1 MWKWVNLVKLFLTYK
16 NAYLRDKQRMNDV
29 PKKTKRKATID
40 SLLYSTMAVLPL
52 MLLLI
57 NLLIFSAVQKIVSY
71 AILGVIVF
79 YIDLKISLFFQAI
92 FYFEKTKDCDK
103 IVMLKWTRIIG
114 YSLLIITLG
123 VVVISIIFGGYV

>member
-1 MWKWVNLVKLFLTYK
+1 
-16 NAYLRDKQRMNDV
+16 MNDV
-29 PKKTKRKATID
+29 PKKTKKKAAID
-40 SLLYSTMAVLPL
+40 SFLYSTMAVLPL

>member
-16 NAYLRDKQRMNDV
+16 NAYLRDKQRMNDI
-29 PKKTKRKATID
+29 PKKTKKKATID
-40 SLLYSTMAVLPL
+40 SFLYSTMAVLPL

-57 NLLIFSAVQKIVSY
+57 NLLIFSAIQKIVSY

>member
-29 PKKTKRKATID
+29 PKRTKRKAAID
-40 SLLYSTMAVLPL
+40 SFFYSTMAVLPL

-92 FYFEKTKDCDK
+92 FYFEKTKECDI
-103 IVMLKWTRIIG
+103 IVILKWTRIIG

>member
-40 SLLYSTMAVLPL
+40 SFLYSTMAVLPL
-52 MLLLI
+52 MLFLI

-103 IVMLKWTRIIG
+103 IVVLKWTRIIG

>member
-1 MWKWVNLVKLFLTYK
+1 LWKWVNLVKLFLTYK

-29 PKKTKRKATID
+29 RKKTKKKAAID
-40 SLLYSTMAVLPL
+40 SFLYSTMAVLPL

>member
-29 PKKTKRKATID
+29 PKRTKRKATID
-40 SLLYSTMAVLPL
+40 SFLYSTMAVLPL

>member
-1 MWKWVNLVKLFLTYK
+1 MTYK

-40 SLLYSTMAVLPL
+40 SFLYSTMAVLPL

>member
-1 MWKWVNLVKLFLTYK
+1 MKLFLTYK

-29 PKKTKRKATID
+29 PKRTKRKATID

-92 FYFEKTKDCDK
+92 FYFEKTMDCDK

-114 YSLLIITLG
+114 YSLLIIG

>member
-1 MWKWVNLVKLFLTYK
+1 
-16 NAYLRDKQRMNDV
+16 MNDV
-29 PKKTKRKATID
+29 PKRTKRKATID

-92 FYFEKTKDCDK
+92 FYFEKTMDCDK

-114 YSLLIITLG
+114 YSLLIIG